1 MEPDPFSCHSILLL
15 TGTIHLHPLTVSAVI
30 SLLLS
35 IVLLGMSALISG
47 SEVAFFSLEPRDI
60 EKLRVNDTDSKNRQI
75 LDFLKLQDRL
85 LATILIANNFINV
98 GIVILLSYFSN
109 RVFDFSSAPILGF
122 ILEVVVITFLLLLFG
137 EIMPKIYATKHGMK
151 MARFMALPLRYTEKG
166 FGPFVSFLVNSTN
179 FVNKRMARKSGN
191 ISMDDLSS
199 VLELTSEELTEDK
212 EMLEGIIKF
221 GNISVE
227 EIMTSRIDMI
237 DLDIKSN
244 YNKVLAVI
252 VESGFSRIPVYH
264 NSPDKIKGILYIK
277 DLLPHLSKNE
287 NFRWQSLIRAPYF
300 VPETKKINDLLEEF
314 QTNKIHMAIVIDEY
328 GGTSGL
334 VTLEDILEEIVG
346 EISDEYDEDETSF
359 TKESDGSYIF
369 EAKTLLNDFFKITGV
384 DESYFEDV
392 RGEADTLA
400 GLILEV
406 RGEIPDKNEEIS
418 IAHCRF
424 KILSADDRRIKK
436 IRVYIEL
443 EEEDEKNED

>member
-1 MEPDPFSCHSILLL
+1 MEPDPFSYHLFNFIS
-15 TGTIHLHPLTVSAVI
+15 GTIHIHPLSVGAVI
-30 SLLLS
+30 VLLLS
-35 IVLLGMSALISG
+35 ILLLGMSALISG

-60 EKLRVNDTDSKNRQI
+60 EKLKANDGETKNRQI
-75 LDFLKLQDRL
+75 LEFLKLPDRL

-98 GIVILLSYFSN
+98 GIVILLSFFSELL
-109 RVFDFSSAPILGF
+109 FDFSSAPVLGF
-122 ILEVVVITFLLLLFG
+122 VIEVVVITFLLLLFG
-137 EIMPKIYATKHGMK
+137 EIMPKIYATKHSMK
-151 MARFMALPLRYTEKG
+151 MSRFMALPIRYTEKS
-166 FGPFVSFLVNSTN
+166 FGPLVSFLISSTN
-179 FVNKRMARKSGN
+179 FVNKRVARKSSN
-191 ISMDDLSS
+191 ISMDELSS
-199 VLELTSEELTEDK
+199 VLELTSEELTDDK

-227 EIMTSRIDMI
+227 EIMTSRIDMV

-252 VESGFSRIPVYH
+252 VESGFSRIPVFH
-264 NSPDKIKGILYIK
+264 NSPDKIKGILYVK
-277 DLLPHLSKNE
+277 DLLPHLNKKV

-346 EISDEYDEDETSF
+346 EISDEFDEDDATY
-359 TKESDGSYIF
+359 TKESDGSYVF
-369 EAKTLLNDFFKITGV
+369 EAKTMLNDFFKITGL
-384 DESYFEDV
+384 DESYFDDV
-392 RGEADTLA
+392 RGDADTLA

-406 RGEIPDKNEEIS
+406 KGDIPDKNEEIS
-418 IAHCRF
+418 VPHCKF

-436 IRVYIEL
+436 LRVFIEL
-443 EEEDEKNED
+443 DTDEDTSEN